1 MFSFSLLFRF
11 LNHEWPLAAAVAGL
25 VTTSLYLGRLP
36 LFPVR
41 EIEVLLL
48 LWALF
53 VPVRG
58 LELSGFMRMLAIRVE
73 ATGRYLASSLV
84 LLTFLLAALVTN
96 DAALVVVTPL
106 TMGLRTPGRA
116 RLVILEALA
125 ANAGSALTPFG
136 NPQNLYI
143 FWKYAPDISSFMGTI
158 APFSLFSLVLLL
170 VAATMLPVR
179 AAEPSEGPAP
189 AATGTTW
196 MHVGLLILAVLVIL
210 RALPIWTL
218 LLTAGCTVLFDRR
231 SLQVDYGLLL
241 TFAAFFALSD
251 NLRMMLSGAL
261 DTGEHVFMLSA
272 LASQV
277 MSNVPA
283 TLLFSRFTDDWQA
296 LLWGVNVGGY
306 GTLIASFANLI
317 AWRAFMNT
325 EHDGAARRLFA
336 MRFLVAGL
344 MMFLATAIL
353 HWLML
358 QWGDQ

>member
-11 LNHEWPLAAAVAGL
+11 LNREWLLAAAAAGL
-25 VTTSLYLGRLP
+25 VATTLYLGRLP
-36 LFPVR
+36 LFPLR

-58 LELSGFMRMLAIRVE
+58 LELSGLMRMLAIRVE
-73 ATGRYLASSLV
+73 ATGSRLAAGLV
-84 LLTFLLAALVTN
+84 LLTFLLAAVATN

-106 TMGLRTPGRA
+106 TMNLRTPGRA

-136 NPQNLYI
+136 NPQNLYL
-143 FWKYAPDISSFMGTI
+143 FWKYAPGTLDFMRTI

-170 VAATMLPVR
+170 VAATLLPVR
-179 AAEPSEGPAP
+179 AVTPSEKSIPAVSGM
-189 AATGTTW
+189 AW
-196 MHVGLLILAVLVIL
+196 MHAALLVLAVLVIL
-210 RALPIWTL
+210 RVLPVWML
-218 LLTAGCTVLFDRR
+218 LLTATCAVLFDRR
-231 SLQVDYGLLL
+231 SLRVDYGLLL

-251 NLRMMLSGAL
+251 NLRVML
-261 DTGEHVFMLSA
+261 TGTLENEGHIFMLSA

-317 AWRAFMNT
+317 AWRAFMNA

-336 MRFLVAGL
+336 VRFLLAGL
-344 MMFLATAIL
+344 MMFLATTAL
-353 HWLML
+353 HRLML
-358 QWGDQ
+358 R